1 MAKTDLSQR
10 NHRATR
16 RRFISLRAEHSLE
29 EVTIEAPSDEPISE
43 LIPEILKVLGWPDS
57 SGSQILAYELL
68 SEAGDLLNPEE
79 TLDQSGIENSDVIW
93 IRLAEAEDLGIDE
106 NLDGTASGRVS
117 DPQSAGTPTAST
129 SAEAPRG
136 APIPPIEAS
145 IEINQ
150 PSLVSR
156 DGLIFELGDPPIMIG
171 RAGRNYKPEID
182 LTDLDPEFAS
192 SRRHARIESEGGRLV
207 IAAMR
212 TTNGTFVNGLEL
224 NPGSRHPLEPGDEV
238 QFGFEGV
245 KMNYFPQGQRLPASY
260 FK

>member
-1 MAKTDLSQR
+1 GQ
-10 NHRATR
+10 
-16 RRFISLRAEHSLE
+16 
-29 EVTIEAPSDEPISE
+29 PISE
-43 LIPEILKVLGWPDS
+43 LVPEILKVLGWPES
-57 SGSQILAYELL
+57 SGDRVLKYELL
-68 SEAGDLLNPEE
+68 SEAGDLLDPGE

-93 IRLAEAEDLGIDE
+93 IRLAEGEEHTDDE
-106 NLDGTASGRVS
+106 SLDGTGAGGVS
-117 DPQSAGTPTAST
+117 DPQSERAPLGTTPAD
-129 SAEAPRG
+129 APRG
-136 APIPPIEAS
+136 APQPPIEAN
-145 IEINQ
+145 IEIHQ

-171 RAGRNYKPEID
+171 RAGRNYDPDID

>member
-10 NHRATR
+10 NNRATR

-29 EVTIEAPSDEPISE
+29 EVTIEAPSDQPISE

-57 SGSQILAYELL
+57 SGKQILAYELL
-68 SEAGDLLNPEE
+68 SEAGDLLNPDE

-136 APIPPIEAS
+136 API
-145 IEINQ
+145 
-150 PSLVSR
+150 
-156 DGLIFELGDPPIMIG
+156 
-171 RAGRNYKPEID
+171 
-182 LTDLDPEFAS
+182 
-192 SRRHARIESEGGRLV
+192 
-207 IAAMR
+207 
-212 TTNGTFVNGLEL
+212 
-224 NPGSRHPLEPGDEV
+224 
-238 QFGFEGV
+238 
-245 KMNYFPQGQRLPASY
+245 
-260 FK
+260 